1 MTKPMM
7 FRLAPAML
15 AATLGFPAIAA
26 AQAVTPSA
34 PTMTP
39 PSREAPDA
47 TPAPAPQSPA
57 SRSPASRAPASH
69 TPHAAA
75 QRAPDKQADRVEA
88 RIADL
93 RTKLK
98 ITPAQTPQ
106 WDAFANVMRENAR
119 GMDSAFESRSSGRP
133 KMNAVENMQSYST
146 LADQHAQDLRKLTP
160 AFADLYNIMSEE
172 QKRNADEV
180 FRSSGVAGGPR
191 RGR

>member
-15 AATLGFPAIAA
+15 VATLGFPAIAA
-26 AQAVTPSA
+26 AQAVTPST

-39 PSREAPDA
+39 PSREAPDGPVPTA
-47 TPAPAPQSPA
+47 PNVTPAPAP
-57 SRSPASRAPASH
+57 RSPASRAPASH
-69 TPHAAA
+69 AAA
-75 QRAPDKQADRVEA
+75 QRAPAKQADRVEA
-88 RIADL
+88 RIAEL

-98 ITPAQTPQ
+98 ITPAQSLQ
-106 WDAFANVMRENAR
+106 WDAFANVMRDNAR

-160 AFADLYNIMSEE
+160 AFADLYNVMSDE

>member
-98 ITPAQTPQ
+98 ITPAQAPQ

-160 AFADLYNIMSEE
+160 AFADLYNVMSEE